1 MEQVL
6 FILTI
11 LGIHLLAVASPGPD
25 FVVAV
30 RNSLNFG
37 RRAGVFT
44 AAGFGLGIGVH
55 LIYCFLGVALLIS
68 QSPVLFNV
76 IKMLGAIYLLYI
88 AYQIYIH
95 RDGFSG
101 KNLQDAG
108 GQEKKM
114 GDFAAFKSG
123 FMTNVLNPKATL
135 FFLGLFSTAIPVD
148 TDFKILLVIG
158 FFLMFNTFLWFAF
171 VANVFTKE
179 KSLQIFVKYAKYI
192 NIGLAVLLTAL
203 SIKILLF

>member
-6 FILTI
+6 FIFTI

-68 QSPVLFNV
+68 QSPVLFNI
-76 IKMLGAIYLLYI
+76 IKMLGAVYLLYI
-88 AYQIYIH
+88 AYQIFIH
-95 RDGFSG
+95 QDGFSG
-101 KNLQDAG
+101 KNLQDSG
-108 GQEKKM
+108 GLEKKM

-123 FMTNVLNPKATL
+123 FMTNVFNPKATL
-135 FFLGLFSTAIPVD
+135 FFLGLFSTAIPSD
-148 TDFKILLVIG
+148 TDFKILLIIG
-158 FFLMFNTFLWFAF
+158 FFLMFNTFLWFAL

-192 NIGLAVLLTAL
+192 NIGLAFLLTIL